1 MDLFEDYH
9 LLPEELKA
17 VCDKWQE
24 KAEHLGL
31 DYNDCEI
38 FQKECE
44 AIGYTFD
51 YGLDAEP
58 FDLRPINLGQQL
70 QDHITNNQNP
80 EIMRSTNDLSWYD
93 KNITPIT
100 RAYKD
105 FAKEKENLSPEHF
118 FQDGERI
125 FTAREIKFLEI
136 LEYRN
141 SKNKVHASY
150 HEKKDSVR
158 REETAKD
165 IRSVPVKDNLSFDP
179 SVRNN
184 VMQENFGIAEI
195 RESKLSE
202 LKDML
207 TRYYENEQ
215 ESMFDFAHPKSIKT
229 LELALFLQNADER
242 LKKEVLTYICM
253 EPPLRPD
260 FYDFRDDSYDR
271 GESFYNAAK
280 DRYQSEQE
288 IYDLSIKK
296 AYSLFDQ
303 YNFDIHMIH
312 ESNVERAPDAF
323 KVLLHDLSTQFSAEV
338 NVIIKAINT
347 DQSSNEKKTYEAP
360 QMEKNNPHVETTIE
374 GYSSSE
380 LMNLSDGE
388 LEHLLKLKKEQFKIE
403 QVNDDI
409 IAMSFIDS
417 QIKRLLALIHHK
429 SINNNQNPNIMETTK
444 EFDQVQYL
452 KDQLKYLGFGEDEKL
467 HKDLEK
473 CIKSTKQ
480 QFEIKAVSDKA
491 LPGNT
496 VDFVLKF
503 NKSENGGVFFNSYLA
518 TLKNEKD
525 ESFSHNFYV
534 SKENTFTAKEAVNL
548 LEGRSVKIEFHNPK
562 TDQVEPAFVK
572 LDFKEPKTEKGNYNF
587 QNFYKNY
594 AIDTAEIVEKSNL
607 VFDKPEY
614 KENTIKSLE
623 KGNVVKVKFE
633 LEDGVIE
640 GKAVLNPQYKNLN
653 LYDMDMNRINTNKP
667 LQGLEDERE
676 HEKANVREQSIKR

>member
-24 KAEHLGL
+24 KSAYWGL

-70 QDHITNNQNP
+70 QDHITNNQDP
-80 EIMRSTNDLSWYD
+80 GIMRITNDLSWYD
-93 KNITPIT
+93 KNITPLT

-105 FAKEKENLSPEHF
+105 FVKEKENTSPEHF
-118 FQDGERI
+118 FQDGERV
-125 FTAREIKFLEI
+125 FTAKEIKFLKI
-136 LEYRN
+136 LDYKS
-141 SKNKVHASY
+141 SKNKINASY
-150 HEKKDSVR
+150 PES
-158 REETAKD
+158 RE
-165 IRSVPVKDNLSFDP
+165 PVI
-179 SVRNN
+179 
-184 VMQENFGIAEI
+184 ENSGIAEN
-195 RESKLSE
+195 RALKLDE
-202 LKDML
+202 LKDMF
-207 TRYYENEQ
+207 TQYYEKEQ
-215 ESMFDFAHPKSIKT
+215 ESMFDFTHPKSIKT
-229 LELALFLQNADER
+229 LELALFLQNADEP
-242 LKKEVLTYICM
+242 LKKEVLTYIFT
-253 EPPLRPD
+253 EPPLQPD
-260 FYDFRDDSYDR
+260 FYDFMDDSYDR
-271 GESFYNAAK
+271 GESSYEKAKESYEIKIEKYNLFL
-280 DRYQSEQE
+280 EN
-288 IYDLSIKK
+288 
-296 AYSLFDQ
+296 AYSVFDR
-303 YNFDIHMIH
+303 YNFDIHMVH
-312 ESNVERAPDAF
+312 ESNVESAPDAF
-323 KVLLHDLSTQFSAEV
+323 KVLIHDLSNQFSAETKAA
-338 NVIIKAINT
+338 IKAINA
-347 DQSSNEKKTYEAP
+347 DQSVIHANNDRKTYEMTSSP

-388 LEHLLKLKKEQFKIE
+388 LENLLKLKKEQYKIE

-417 QIKRLLALIHHK
+417 QIKRLLALIHYK
-429 SINNNQNPNIMETTK
+429 SITNNQNPNIMETTK

-452 KDQLKYLGFGEDEKL
+452 KDQLKYLGFGEDSTL

-473 CIKSTKQ
+473 GIESPKQ

-496 VDFVLKF
+496 VDFSLKF
-503 NKSENGGVFFNSYLA
+503 NKSENGGVFFNSYQA
-518 TLKNEKD
+518 TLKNEKN

-534 SKENTFTAKEAVNL
+534 SKESTFTAKEAVNL

-594 AIDTAEIVEKSNL
+594 GIDTAEIVEKSNL

-633 LEDGVIE
+633 LDDGVIE

-653 LYDMDMNRINTNKP
+653 LYDQDMNRINTNKP
-667 LQGLEDERE
+667 LQGLEDERG
-676 HEKANVREQSIKR
+676 HDKANVREQSIKR

>member
-1 MDLFEDYH
+1 MDLFEDYN
-9 LLPEELKA
+9 LLPEELKT

-24 KAEHLGL
+24 KAAYRGL

-70 QDHITNNQNP
+70 QDHITNNQDQG
-80 EIMRSTNDLSWYD
+80 IMRTTNDLSWYD
-93 KNITPIT
+93 KNITPLT

-105 FAKEKENLSPEHF
+105 FVKEKENTSPEHF
-118 FQDGERI
+118 FQDGERV
-125 FTAREIKFLEI
+125 FTAKEIKFLKI
-136 LEYRN
+136 LEYKS
-141 SKNKVHASY
+141 SKNEINASY
-150 HEKKDSVR
+150 PES
-158 REETAKD
+158 RE
-165 IRSVPVKDNLSFDP
+165 PVI
-179 SVRNN
+179 
-184 VMQENFGIAEI
+184 ENSGIAEN
-195 RESKLSE
+195 RALKLDE

-207 TRYYENEQ
+207 NKYYEKEQ
-215 ESMFDFAHPKSIKT
+215 ESMFDFTHPKSIKT
-229 LELALFLQNADER
+229 LELALFLQNADES
-242 LKKEVLTYICM
+242 LKKEVLTYIFT
-253 EPPLRPD
+253 EPPVQPD
-260 FYDFRDDSYDR
+260 FYDFMDDSYDR
-271 GESFYNAAK
+271 GESFYEKAK
-280 DRYQSEQE
+280 ESQKIKMEKYNLFLENVYSVFDR
-288 IYDLSIKK
+288 
-296 AYSLFDQ
+296 

-312 ESNVERAPDAF
+312 ESNVESAPDAF
-323 KVLLHDLSTQFSAEV
+323 KALMHDLSNQFSAETKAT
-338 NVIIKAINT
+338 IKAINE
-347 DQSSNEKKTYEAP
+347 DHANNERKTYEAP
-360 QMEKNNPHVETTIE
+360 QIGKNNPHLETTIE
-374 GYSSSE
+374 GYSNSE

-388 LEHLLKLKKEQFKIE
+388 LENLLKLKKEQFKIE

-409 IAMSFIDS
+409 IAMSFIDNE
-417 QIKRLLALIHHK
+417 IKRLLALIHHK

-452 KDQLKYLGFGEDEKL
+452 KDQLKYLGFGEDSTL

-473 CIKSTKQ
+473 GIESPKQ
-480 QFEIKAVSDKA
+480 QFEIKVVSDKA

-496 VDFVLKF
+496 VDFSLKF
-503 NKSENGGVFFNSYLA
+503 NKSENGGVFFNSYQA
-518 TLKNEKD
+518 TLKNEKN

-594 AIDTAEIVEKSNL
+594 GIDTAEIVEKSNL

-633 LEDGVIE
+633 LDDGVIE

-653 LYDMDMNRINTNKP
+653 LYDQDMNRINTNKP

-676 HEKANVREQSIKR
+676 HDKANVREQSIKR

>member
-1 MDLFEDYH
+1 MDLFEDYS
-9 LLPEELKA
+9 LLPEELKT

-24 KAEHLGL
+24 KAAYRGL

-58 FDLRPINLGQQL
+58 FDLRPINLGKQL
-70 QDHITNNQNP
+70 QAHITNNQDP
-80 EIMRSTNDLSWYD
+80 GIMRTTNDLNWYD
-93 KNITPIT
+93 KNITPLT

-105 FAKEKENLSPEHF
+105 FVKEKENTSPEHF
-118 FQDGERI
+118 FQDGERV
-125 FTAREIKFLEI
+125 FTAKEIKFLKI
-136 LEYRN
+136 LEYKS
-141 SKNKVHASY
+141 SKNEINASY
-150 HEKKDSVR
+150 PES
-158 REETAKD
+158 RE
-165 IRSVPVKDNLSFDP
+165 PVTENL
-179 SVRNN
+179 
-184 VMQENFGIAEI
+184 GIAEN
-195 RESKLSE
+195 RALKLNE

-207 TRYYENEQ
+207 NKYYEKEQ
-215 ESMFDFAHPKSIKT
+215 ESMFDFTHPKSIKT
-229 LELALFLQNADER
+229 LELALFLQNADEP
-242 LKKEVLTYICM
+242 LKKEVLRYIYT
-253 EPPLRPD
+253 EPPQQPD
-260 FYDFRDDSYDR
+260 FYDFMDDSYDR
-271 GESFYNAAK
+271 GESYYEKAKESYKLKIEKYNLFLE
-280 DRYQSEQE
+280 S
-288 IYDLSIKK
+288 
-296 AYSLFDQ
+296 AYSVFDQ
-303 YNFDIHMIH
+303 YHFDIHMVDD
-312 ESNVERAPDAF
+312 SNAERRPDAF
-323 KVLLHDLSTQFSAEV
+323 KALLYDLSNRFSAETKAT
-338 NVIIKAINT
+338 IKAINT
-347 DQSSNEKKTYEAP
+347 DQSEIHANNDRKMYEITSSP
-360 QMEKNNPHVETTIE
+360 QMGKNNPHVETSIE

-388 LEHLLKLKKEQFKIE
+388 LENLLKLKKEQYKIE
-403 QVNDDI
+403 QVNEDI
-409 IAMSFIDS
+409 IAMSFIDNE
-417 QIKRLLALIHHK
+417 IKRLLALIHHK

-452 KDQLKYLGFGEDEKL
+452 KDQLKYLGFGEDSTL
-467 HKDLEK
+467 HEDLEK
-473 CIKSTKQ
+473 GIESPKQ

-562 TDQVEPAFVK
+562 TNQVEPAFVK

-594 AIDTAEIVEKSNL
+594 GIDTAEIVEKSNL

-633 LEDGVIE
+633 LNDGVIE

-676 HEKANVREQSIKR
+676 HDKANVREQSIKR

>member
-1 MDLFEDYH
+1 
-9 LLPEELKA
+9 
-17 VCDKWQE
+17 
-24 KAEHLGL
+24 
-31 DYNDCEI
+31 
-38 FQKECE
+38 
-44 AIGYTFD
+44 
-51 YGLDAEP
+51 
-58 FDLRPINLGQQL
+58 
-70 QDHITNNQNP
+70 
-80 EIMRSTNDLSWYD
+80 MRTTNDLNWYD

-105 FAKEKENLSPEHF
+105 FVKEKENTSPEHF

-125 FTAREIKFLEI
+125 FTATEIKFLEI

-141 SKNKVHASY
+141 SKNKIHASY

-165 IRSVPVKDNLSFDP
+165 IRNAPVKDNLSFDP
-179 SVRNN
+179 STRNILK
-184 VMQENFGIAEI
+184 QENLGITEN
-195 RESKLSE
+195 RESKLDE
-202 LKDML
+202 LADIL
-207 TRYYENEQ
+207 TQYYENEQ
-215 ESMFDFAHPKSIKT
+215 ESMFDFTHPKSIKT

-242 LKKEVLTYICM
+242 LKKEVLTYIFT
-253 EPPLRPD
+253 EPPLQPD
-260 FYDFRDDSYDR
+260 FYDFMDDSYDR
-271 GESFYNAAK
+271 GESSYEKEKESYMVKIEKYNLFL
-280 DRYQSEQE
+280 EN
-288 IYDLSIKK
+288 
-296 AYSLFDQ
+296 AYSVFDQ

-312 ESNVERAPDAF
+312 QSNVERAPDAF
-323 KVLLHDLSTQFSAEV
+323 KVLMHDLSTQFSVEA
-338 NVIIKAINT
+338 NGIIKAINA
-347 DQSSNEKKTYEAP
+347 DQSNNEKKTYEAP
-360 QMEKNNPHVETTIE
+360 QMEKNNPYVETTIE

-417 QIKRLLALIHHK
+417 EIKRLLALIHHK
-429 SINNNQNPNIMETTK
+429 SINNKQNPNIMETTK

-467 HKDLEK
+467 HKELEK
-473 CIKSTKQ
+473 GINSTKQ
-480 QFEIKAVSDKA
+480 QFEIKTGSDKA

-496 VDFVLKF
+496 VDFYLKF
-503 NKSENGGVFFNSYLA
+503 NKSENGGVFFNSYQA
-518 TLKNEKD
+518 TLKNEKK

-534 SKENTFTAKEAVNL
+534 SKESTFTAKEAVNL

-562 TDQVEPAFVK
+562 TDQMEPAFVK

-594 AIDTAEIVEKSNL
+594 GIDTAEIVEKSNL